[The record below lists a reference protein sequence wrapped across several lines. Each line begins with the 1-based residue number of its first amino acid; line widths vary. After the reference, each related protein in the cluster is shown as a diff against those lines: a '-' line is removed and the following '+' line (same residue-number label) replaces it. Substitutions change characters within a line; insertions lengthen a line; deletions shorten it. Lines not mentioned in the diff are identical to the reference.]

1 MNAIFFFLFFLG
13 GTAVLFTDAELF
25 LSTVLEGAGASASL
39 CVSLLASYAVWLGL
53 MQVWQESGV
62 TKKLS
67 NTLSPL
73 LSRLFKTQNEATVSA
88 ISMNLATN
96 MLGIGSAS
104 TPYGIEAVKGLASS
118 PQAEYATSLFLL
130 STLPVSNSSPPPWW
144 GFAPPLGVA
153 LLPILSCRLCSLV
166 LFPPC
171 LRAPSCASLS
181 PRKGNAPNENRPCF
195 AYPPTVFTFVC
206 VCLF

>member
-118 PQAEYATSLFLL
+118 PQAEYATSLFFVINATSIQLIPTAVVGLRSALGSGSPADIILPTLLVSSL
-130 STLPVSNSSPPPWW
+130 STLLACALVRIFIPPK
-144 GFAPPLGVA
+144 
-153 LLPILSCRLCSLV
+153 
-166 LFPPC
+166 
-171 LRAPSCASLS
+171 
-181 PRKGNAPNENRPCF
+181 RKRSK
-195 AYPPTVFTFVC
+195 
-206 VCLF
+206 